1 MNSPPPPTLLL
12 PVSAPN
18 CIYLD
23 FCSRVD
29 YYDDDDYVGQRRRVE
44 IVTTQELLERSLC
57 CFTRRLVWP
66 KHCCVAAKYYDFIAI
81 SLMKRPVCHAAA
93 SLKHHDHMFAIQVTL
108 LSILQ
113 EVTEVNNLPL
123 EFLDVNKIFFWED
136 LPHHQICFFLFNR
149 QIPRLDP
156 ALEYQLPSRLTVITP
171 QHHFLATIHTTSAT
185 LQVRDVTFFLE
196 SLKSSWKQNY
206 LPSTNSSNS
215 RCTRRKLQDATLGVI
230 VLGQGKQLLD

>member
-1 MNSPPPPTLLL
+1 MNSPPTLVMPCCQSAKLYL
-12 PVSAPN
+12 PG
-18 CIYLD
+18 

-81 SLMKRPVCHAAA
+81 SLMKRPVCHAA

-123 EFLDVNKIFFWED
+123 EFLDVNKIFF
-136 LPHHQICFFLFNR
+136 LGRF
-149 QIPRLDP
+149 
-156 ALEYQLPSRLTVITP
+156 
-171 QHHFLATIHTTSAT
+171 TTS
-185 LQVRDVTFFLE
+185 LDLFLSFQQVDTQVGSGFRVPT
-196 SLKSSWKQNY
+196 
-206 LPSTNSSNS
+206 T
-215 RCTRRKLQDATLGVI
+215 
-230 VLGQGKQLLD
+230 

>member
-1 MNSPPPPTLLL
+1 MNSPPPTLVMPCCQSAELYL
-12 PVSAPN
+12 PG
-18 CIYLD
+18 

-81 SLMKRPVCHAAA
+81 SLMKRPVCQAA
-93 SLKHHDHMFAIQVTL
+93 SLKHHDYMFAIQVTL

-123 EFLDVNKIFFWED
+123 EFQDVNQIFF
-136 LPHHQICFFLFNR
+136 FFLKIYHIIRFVSFFSTGR
-149 QIPRLDP
+149 YLGWIRL
-156 ALEYQLPSRLTVITP
+156 Q
-171 QHHFLATIHTTSAT
+171 
-185 LQVRDVTFFLE
+185 
-196 SLKSSWKQNY
+196 
-206 LPSTNSSNS
+206 STNYQQAYCDHATASLLGYYTYYYCYSAS
-215 RCTRRKLQDATLGVI
+215 QRRDI
-230 VLGQGKQLLD
+230 FP